1 MNEPHDLDTAQWA
14 ATVQAAVTAVRGAGA
29 RNTLLLPGSTFA
41 SAGTLPTEAGP
52 ALLKVTNPD
61 GTTDGLVFD
70 VHKYLDADGSG
81 TSPEC
86 TTNNIADA
94 FAPLA
99 TWLRANK
106 RQALVSETGGGN
118 TASCEK
124 LFCEELA
131 FLNENADVFLG
142 YTAWSA
148 GAFDPATYEL
158 SLVPAASGGTW
169 TDTPLVKACIK
180 AP

>member
-1 MNEPHDLDTAQWA
+1 MNEPHDLDTDKWA
-14 ATVQAAVTAVRGAGA
+14 ATVQTAVTAIRKAGA
-29 RNTLLLPGSTFA
+29 KNMLLLPGSTFS

-52 ALLKVTNPD
+52 ALLKVKNPD

-81 TSPEC
+81 TSTEC
-86 TTNNIADA
+86 VSSHVDDVFT
-94 FAPLA
+94 PLA
-99 TWLRANK
+99 KWLRSNK
-106 RQALVSETGGGN
+106 RQALLSETGGGN
-118 TASCEK
+118 TDSCK
-124 LFCEELA
+124 KFFCEELA
-131 FLNENADVFLG
+131 YLNANPDVFLG

-158 SLVPAASGGTW
+158 SLVPTKSGNTW
-169 TDTPLVKACIK
+169 TDTPLAQACLK